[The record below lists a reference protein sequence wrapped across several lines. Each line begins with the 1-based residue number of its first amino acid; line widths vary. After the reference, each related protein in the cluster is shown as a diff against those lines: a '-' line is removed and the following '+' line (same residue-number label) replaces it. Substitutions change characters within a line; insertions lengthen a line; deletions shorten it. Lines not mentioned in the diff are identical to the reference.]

1 MCEHLFLGSEYLEC
15 RACRETWHQEISRRR
30 SDPVANFR
38 SIGSALRRFAR
49 VRKFVA
55 PVRKFG
61 QTSHLVVDR
70 DGPTY
75 RWVPNLLVNA
85 LLEFWLGVSKL
96 IRSRGRAPS
105 ARRCLRAHP
114 GHKNTPTG
122 RKCSKIVTFGSFR
135 VRQPVKENQMHRE
148 GSELSHIPAR
158 CIAFEC

>member
-1 MCEHLFLGSEYLEC
+1 M
-15 RACRETWHQEISRRR
+15 
-30 SDPVANFR
+30 
-38 SIGSALRRFAR
+38 FAPHWAR
-49 VRKFVA
+49 IVPDDGTMF
-55 PVRKFG
+55 
-61 QTSHLVVDR
+61 DR

-105 ARRCLRAHP
+105 AGHCLRAHP

-135 VRQPVKENQMHRE
+135 VRQPVKDNQMHRE

-158 CIAFEC
+158 CIAFECWQGGAVRVIFRCRRALTLCIQVFATPGRRVSAQGLFGLGV